1 MHGHGKDPKCSN
13 GKWEDTGAG
22 SSPPLDA
29 TVGSSARPPVL
40 EQGAPKIPDSPIPC
54 GTLRPSWACFSLG
67 TMDSLGVRDVHDGD
81 VQDGEVQDG
90 DVQDRDTHTVL
101 GSDLA
106 SWLCV
111 WEFFHLI
118 MLFWAI
124 CLKAMDTAVF
134 QPDPPCPGVPQS
146 RAHPRAHPKA
156 PGPAQHPDPAC
167 SAAVSAVESTPCNK
181 EGISG
186 KQWQIRRAGCAKR
199 L

>member
-1 MHGHGKDPKCSN
+1 MWHLVPQ
-13 GKWEDTGAG
+13 
-22 SSPPLDA
+22 L
-29 TVGSSARPPVL
+29 AR
-40 EQGAPKIPDSPIPC
+40 
-54 GTLRPSWACFSLG
+54 FSLG
-67 TMDSLGVRDVHDGD
+67 TMDSLGGRDVHDGD
-81 VQDGEVQDG
+81 VQDGEVQDVEVQDG

-106 SWLCV
+106 SWLCL

-146 RAHPRAHPKA
+146 RAHPKA